1 MDSSSKGIDEFVRE
15 VVEVILGLKRTFYLA
30 DLSTKYYFQSKE
42 EGFDVG
48 TIQYNSDNPV
58 LAVNEVWTVRDLIQK
73 CFALLGVEI
82 EFCGKGENE
91 KGVIIDTDVTLLDEL
106 KFDLDTIKFG
116 QTVVKVEAN
125 RVASYLD
132 NTKTSE
138 LTRLQVC
145 FPDFSID
152 SWLKNLLLE
161 DLDNMRKV
169 ND

>member
-1 MDSSSKGIDEFVRE
+1 MDSSLKGVDEFVRE
-15 VVEVILGLKRTFYLA
+15 VVEVILGLKRTLYFSDLSAKFYL
-30 DLSTKYYFQSKE
+30 
-42 EGFDVG
+42 
-48 TIQYNSDNPV
+48 QYNSDNPV
-58 LAVNEVWTVRDLIQK
+58 LVVNEVWTGRDLIQK

-91 KGVIIDTDVTLLDEL
+91 KGVIIDTDVILLDEL
-106 KFDLDTIKFG
+106 RLDLDTIKFG
-116 QTVVKVEAN
+116 QTVVKVETN

-145 FPDFSID
+145 LPDFSID